1 MKHYIPVAAHRGNVD
16 GFPEN
21 TMPAYRS
28 AYEIGAD
35 SIELDLHMTKDGE
48 IVLIHDDTLDRTTD
62 LSGKICNMTLA
73 EIQKADAG
81 IKVDPQFAGTRVP
94 TFREFLELVRT
105 MDAAG
110 HTDMTFNFELKD
122 YFHVVGEAWA
132 KESCDKSIAMIEE
145 YGLTDRCYINSFDGK
160 VLGYVQEKWNGRY
173 RLHGYYPYS
182 ILGDSYPKEM
192 FCVCVFDDSL
202 DENGN
207 KIPVGAK
214 AVFDKI
220 KAEGYETWIGAGV
233 RSVEHVRIACERGGD
248 LFTSNEP
255 AKLMAILA
263 DLGYRQK

>member
-1 MKHYIPVAAHRGNVD
+1 MRNYIPVAAHRGNVD

-35 SIELDLHMTKDGE
+35 MIELDLHMTKDGE
-48 IVLIHDDTLDRTTD
+48 IVLIHDGTLDRTTD
-62 LSGKICNMTLA
+62 KTGKVYDMTLA
-73 EIQKADAG
+73 QLWEADAG
-81 IKVDPQFAGTRVP
+81 VKTAPQFAGTKIP
-94 TFREFLELVRT
+94 TFREFLDLVRE

-122 YFHVVGEAWA
+122 YFHVEGEAWA

-145 YGLTDRCYINSFDGK
+145 YGLTDRCFINSFDGK
-160 VLGYVQEKWNGRY
+160 VLSYVQEKWGGRY

-182 ILGDSYPKEM
+182 ILGATYPAEL
-192 FCVCVFDDSL
+192 FCVCVFDESIDA
-202 DENGN
+202 DGN

-214 AVFDKI
+214 DVFDKI
-220 KAEGYETWIGAGV
+220 KADGYETWIGAGV
-233 RSVEHVRIACERGGD
+233 RTEAHVRVACERGGD

-255 AKLMAILA
+255 AKLMAILEK
-263 DLGYRQK
+263 LGYRQK